1 MAPRFTRISEP
12 VHHTLYNTFANQ
24 SRIVADTLQSI
35 PTTFAA
41 FNSSEFPSIM
51 DALNVTDVQYSRIQ
65 TEAMAL
71 ASPTALP
78 GFLMLFAFTCRFAH
92 VLFVWLI
99 AKRMLRRRQK
109 AD

>member
-109 AD
+109 VD